1 MSLKRKTLIIYTFI
15 MAVLSI
21 ISVALVVLNFI
32 GKIQLFSY
40 PYFLIDAFITFLFF
54 VDYILRLTKA
64 KYKRVFVQRNIFDL
78 IAMLPIILILKV
90 FNLRNFILLAAI
102 LRFSN
107 IAKIIRLFRVLNFAS
122 NLRKRTVRFLYTN
135 GFIYVLYVTF
145 SFIILSSALISYL
158 EGWTFDQSVWFSF
171 ATCATVGYGDLVPLT
186 REGKIISIIL
196 MIFGVALLGMLTGT
210 ITTYFS
216 NKAKSKRVIH
226 KNNIAELLDVCASFS
241 QQEVDL
247 LIDIAKNISSGTIE
261 ISMRNSKENK

>member
-1 MSLKRKTLIIYTFI
+1 MLLKRKTLVIYTFAMSI
-15 MAVLSI
+15 LSI
-21 ISVALVVLNFI
+21 ISVALVMLDFV
-32 GKIQLFSY
+32 GKIEIFSY
-40 PYFLIDAFITFLFF
+40 PYVIIDAFITFLFF
-54 VDYILRLTKA
+54 VDYVLRFIKS
-64 KYKRVFVQRNIFDL
+64 KYKRIFFQRNIFDL
-78 IAMLPIILILKV
+78 IAILPIILILKI

-102 LRFSN
+102 FKFSS
-107 IAKIIRLFRVLNFAS
+107 IAKIIRLFHVLNFAS
-122 NLRKRTVRFLYTN
+122 NLRKKTVRFLYTN

-158 EGWTFDQSVWFSF
+158 EGWTFDQSIWFSF
-171 ATCATVGYGDLVPLT
+171 ATCATVGYGDLIPLT
-186 REGKIISIIL
+186 RTGKVISIIL

-226 KNNIAELLDVCASFS
+226 KNNVAELLDVCASFS

-261 ISMRNSKENK
+261 ISMKNPKEDK